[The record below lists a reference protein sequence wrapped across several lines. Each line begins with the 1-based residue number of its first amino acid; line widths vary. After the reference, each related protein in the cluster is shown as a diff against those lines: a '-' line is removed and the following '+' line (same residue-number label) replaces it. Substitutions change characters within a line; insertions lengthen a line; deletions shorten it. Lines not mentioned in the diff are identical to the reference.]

1 MPIVSPNTD
10 DKVNLHQLSILK
22 HGVCTVCGK
31 PLVECTKVYSGKKK
45 SGEYAIACEG
55 CKDKIETR
63 VTENVYYHQEA
74 VISACDTK
82 LWRYQDFSKFVSLLD
97 SGKLFFTRADSFDD
111 PFECARGFNFQ
122 KDSVYS
128 EMEKY
133 LRLSVKTKLMDAGNK
148 HPLDVE
154 IEGELKKEMD
164 ELIKKQEEKRKEY
177 FVSCWHENERESE
190 GMWKLY
196 TSALSQGVA
205 IQTTVER
212 LCRSLEDDRFEIGK
226 VDYVTFDKPLAET
239 QVPVWYKRD
248 VFAHEREVRVVIKDS
263 AYSGKGMPVE
273 TNLDTLIEK
282 IYVSPTAQE
291 WLAVLVKRV
300 ALQYGLD
307 KPVEYSRLNDKPCY

>member
-122 KDSVYS
+122 KDAVY
-128 EMEKY
+128 Y
-133 LRLSVKTKLMDAGNK
+133 C
-148 HPLDVE
+148 
-154 IEGELKKEMD
+154 
-164 ELIKKQEEKRKEY
+164 QE
-177 FVSCWHENERESE
+177 C
-190 GMWKLY
+190 
-196 TSALSQGVA
+196 
-205 IQTTVER
+205 
-212 LCRSLEDDRFEIGK
+212 
-226 VDYVTFDKPLAET
+226 
-239 QVPVWYKRD
+239 
-248 VFAHEREVRVVIKDS
+248 
-263 AYSGKGMPVE
+263 
-273 TNLDTLIEK
+273 
-282 IYVSPTAQE
+282 
-291 WLAVLVKRV
+291 
-300 ALQYGLD
+300 
-307 KPVEYSRLNDKPCY
+307 